1 MSSGVV
7 AILGCGRLGS
17 AIIEGWLKTGAVA
30 PERLIILTPSSKPVA
45 EAAAARGA
53 RINPPPEAQSGI
65 ETLVVAVKPAMWR
78 SAGAPIEPALADDAT
93 VVSVMAGVR
102 AGSLSEV
109 FGAHPVARVMPT
121 TGVARARG
129 VASIWA
135 ASEAARGAAH
145 DLFDA
150 IAETVDIPVENLMDA
165 VTAVSGS
172 GPAYFHA
179 FTAALAAA
187 GAAEG
192 LPEETALQLARATLR
207 SAASG
212 VDGDDSLDD
221 LIARVASPGGTTRAG
236 LEALD
241 RDAAM
246 SRAVRAAVEAA
257 TRRAGELAND
267 A

>member
-1 MSSGVV
+1 MRGSV

-17 AIIEGWLKTGAVA
+17 AIIEGWLKTGAVS
-30 PERLIILTPSSKPVA
+30 PERLIILTPSPKPVA

-53 RINPPPEAQSGI
+53 RINPPAEALVDL
-65 ETLVVAVKPAMWR
+65 EALVVAVKPAIWR
-78 SAGAPIEPALADDAT
+78 SAAAPVEPALAVDAT

-102 AGSLSEV
+102 AASLAEV
-109 FGAHPVARVMPT
+109 FGDRPLARVMPT
-121 TGVARARG
+121 TGVAQARG

-135 ASEAARGAAH
+135 VDEAARSAAH
-145 DLFDA
+145 RLFDA
-150 IAETVDIPVENLMDA
+150 VAESVDIPVENLMDA

-192 LPEETALQLARATLR
+192 LPEETALRLARATLR

-212 VDGDDSLDD
+212 VEGDDGLDV

-241 RDAAM
+241 REEAM

-257 TRRAGELAND
+257 TRRAGELAEES
-267 A
+267 